1 MKSTLS
7 FSVFSGQGQFG
18 DKSVVD
24 HARHYLHCSGHHP
37 HEYVHPSVVF
47 YFCQGVT
54 PPLHD
59 ALVRLGVTVNGSLQ
73 PVGEDTLEKLR
84 GVCLEHEMAS
94 WEKCDSN
101 IRTRIAVEK
110 VHHEAPSG
118 DQPEITGDET
128 PTVLLPSDQA
138 DIRQTEHHQASSGDQ
153 SELHYDETSTVL
165 PPSDQAD
172 IKQND
177 LTIKKINLDITSVIC
192 LISNLCH
199 GHCDYTF
206 KDDVLNYQAEQER
219 KKAVLPALQ
228 EFMKG

>member
-1 MKSTLS
+1 M
-7 FSVFSGQGQFG
+7 FSGQGQFG
-18 DKSVVD
+18 DKSIVD
-24 HARHYLHCSGHHP
+24 HARHYLHGSGHHT

-73 PVGEDTLEKLR
+73 PVCEDTLEKLR
-84 GVCLEHEMAS
+84 GVCHELEMS
-94 WEKCDSN
+94 SLEKCD
-101 IRTRIAVEK
+101 IRKRNAAGQ
-110 VHHEAPSG
+110 EAPSG
-118 DQPEITGDET
+118 DQSELTGDET
-128 PTVLLPSDQA
+128 STVLPPSDQA
-138 DIRQTEHHQASSGDQ
+138 DSRQTDHNGAPSGDQ

-177 LTIKKINLDITSVIC
+177 HAIKKINLDITSVIC